1 MRIFYFCL
9 FAGFISVVYFL
20 NNSDSVDT
28 AFHEKGF
35 TTPKVESYQ
44 NKLNDNKTINILSQ
58 SNLGENIF
66 VLDNLAP
73 TGREDR
79 GIIYR
84 SVNELSD
91 LELKKQIKLEI
102 ENFNRYGSVSKGEVT
117 IEFAAT
123 DDLKNNLRKKGVSS
137 IKNELAFNPVSLV
150 DSIDSNFVLVGADT
164 MGKFIQGK
172 GWNRLMQSANDPLT
186 GRQVELIENQLE
198 SKIGDNV
205 EIFTE
210 FMNTNVGNVKATI
223 STMKNSNG
231 EIVYSIQW
239 ADKER
244 TFTLD
249 TLSFKKEEAL
259 ALAEAI
265 LENYRRLPND
275 GWKTPYVLDPKNPL
289 HRRLLKESA
298 DQVNNPFK

>member
-1 MRIFYFCL
+1 
-9 FAGFISVVYFL
+9 
-20 NNSDSVDT
+20 
-28 AFHEKGF
+28 
-35 TTPKVESYQ
+35 
-44 NKLNDNKTINILSQ
+44 
-58 SNLGENIF
+58 
-66 VLDNLAP
+66 
-73 TGREDR
+73 
-79 GIIYR
+79 
-84 SVNELSD
+84 
-91 LELKKQIKLEI
+91 
-102 ENFNRYGSVSKGEVT
+102 
-117 IEFAAT
+117 
-123 DDLKNNLRKKGVSS
+123 
-137 IKNELAFNPVSLV
+137 
-150 DSIDSNFVLVGADT
+150 